1 MITINNYQ
9 ELKNSINWS
18 ELPKQIRE
26 NRDEVESIMEF
37 YDDDN
42 DIKEAVDLFF
52 KGINDNISKKS
63 EPKTKPIS
71 KVIALSK
78 GDKLKFTASKRLL
91 IDDGTQST
99 YRTVIEDRDYF
110 YRGIEQYEDNLIG
123 KHKIADSL
131 GSTFYISDS
140 ELHEYIEKGVV
151 VLLKNQTDNQ
161 KKSDIPKTLAAF
173 KNWAKENIGHVL
185 YLVGKYGDR
194 IDHVTREVEVPQTN
208 AIGFKTERNTTSW
221 IQFGKSS
228 EWEFTDKYAKWT
240 EPSGYTV
247 LTYYYDKPK
256 NWGEETT
263 KQKEET
269 IRETLQN
276 TKYVKLVMPKLQQ
289 QVLLEYERSEEK
301 EHFIDLIKDL
311 EKVFDEARKRQDLNL
326 MKSIVKAHYFYGATD
341 WYILDYDPKENLFFG
356 YVVLNGDTQNSEA
369 GYISIDELQTIKGIE
384 LDFYFDQKPLGKI
397 LNSKYPG
404 EFDEYEEEPK
414 QKVEKTKASS
424 TKKSKVKKVV
434 SEKQLVDNN
443 SIEFLLIRR
452 FYNILKKGDEA
463 VIPFNTIRLLYTAF
477 NKAAVERKVRKTS
490 EYADLFNKCNE
501 KVSILFE
508 EFANPNKQDVKIEFT
523 DKKLYQEIEDFS
535 TNKKVN
541 PSVSLLKRFIG
552 MQGTLPEVKKAK
564 SLLKSISNQLENS
577 NDRLKPE
584 LTAAKKELE
593 TYLYNPKE
601 KVEVYHY
608 GLSVPRNICTNRIK
622 CTGIDK
628 TGKLKKGYKFQKHTG
643 AVIRVKKKSLNS
655 PFESSYPI
663 ETVIMPN
670 PIYNSIEFS
679 KTEQKQP
686 EAQIFVPSIENS
698 IEDVNEVVEKKVVE
712 KPIKTNEK
720 MPSGAKRLLSTNFDV
735 LQINEEWSE
744 LMQNPAANLKIAIWG
759 KPKNGKTSA
768 SLQMAEYFTNFGMV
782 LYNFADQGFNLSTK
796 QLWIDSGLANNS
808 NAEPSDI
815 STTQELEKE
824 IATGKYKF
832 VFIDMISDYIR
843 KEKLR
848 PEEFKERFI
857 KRFPDVSFILIFEVT
872 KTGDFKGDQ
881 GWTHVVDAIMTV
893 ENFFM
898 ENRGRYGMGERI
910 IWEEGFQRFN
920 PKKYDEYILEKQ
932 QKEMQNAPSET
943 IKI

>member
-42 DIKEAVDLFF
+42 NIKEAVDLFF
-52 KGINDNISKKS
+52 KGINDNISKKL
-63 EPKTKPIS
+63 EPK
-71 KVIALSK
+71 
-78 GDKLKFTASKRLL
+78 
-91 IDDGTQST
+91 
-99 YRTVIEDRDYF
+99 IE
-110 YRGIEQYEDNLIG
+110 
-123 KHKIADSL
+123 
-131 GSTFYISDS
+131 
-140 ELHEYIEKGVV
+140 
-151 VLLKNQTDNQ
+151 NQ

-194 IDHVTREVEVPQTN
+194 IDNVTREVEVPQTN

-404 EFDEYEEEPK
+404 EFDEYEEEPE

-628 TGKLKKGYKFQKHTG
+628 TGKLKKGYKFQEHTG
-643 AVIRVKKKSLNS
+643 AVIKVKKKSLNS
-655 PFESSYPI
+655 PFEASYPI

-670 PIYNSIEFS
+670 HTYNSIEFS

-686 EAQIFVPSIENS
+686 EPQVFIPSVENS
-698 IEDVNEVVEKKVVE
+698 IENVNEVVEKKVVE

-720 MPSGAKRLLSTNFDV
+720 MSSGAKRLLSTNFDV

-881 GWTHVVDAIMTV
+881 GWTHLVDAIMTV

-932 QKEMQNAPSET
+932 QREMQNAPSET